1 MSCAGLSWWGKK
13 GNLKTFDELL
23 NINKGKIKGMQ
34 NSEALVV
41 IGNGFDLA
49 CGLKTLYTNFYDY
62 MLHPE
67 YFHLMCSE
75 QPFECSING
84 DKKIKENIDNEAWND
99 INLFLYLI
107 YSCDSLAN
115 KQSWTD
121 FESALKIY
129 LERIFDNKS
138 SEELKYTQKFMH
150 GKYGIDKLTPFEDI
164 KYKILDEL
172 KDFEE
177 CFRDYLNYEVLNGK
191 ALRED
196 YNKKA
201 EVLLKNIVGYSLRKF
216 GDVLYGN
223 PARQNLML
231 ELGGTPTSKLPFDPN
246 TTLVEELNFDCYLL
260 TFNYT
265 RPQEIKADDSKISYH
280 SINNIHGERDKTSEI
295 IFGIDALNIDKELDI
310 FTKSYRR
317 LSLPNK
323 QFVLKKVDK
332 IFFYG
337 HGLGEADYSYF
348 MATFD
353 YYHLYESEIKL
364 VFCYS
369 DYKNN
374 PAKCRE
380 EETKRVVNLIDN
392 YGKSLS
398 DIHGKN
404 LMYKLQIE
412 GRIEIKEIS
421 TSVNSNPNKYSD

>member
-1 MSCAGLSWWGKK
+1 MTIKVLNRFIKNNTK
-13 GNLKTFDELL
+13 G
-23 NINKGKIKGMQ
+23 IKGMT
-34 NSEALVV
+34 NKKELVV
-41 IGNGFDLA
+41 TGNGFDLA
-49 CGLKTLYTNFYDY
+49 CGLKTSYTNFYDY
-62 MLHPE
+62 MLYPE
-67 YFHLMCSE
+67 YFHLMYNE
-75 QPFECSING
+75 QPFETPMDG
-84 DKKIKENIDNEAWND
+84 DNTKRKNISNESWQD
-99 INLFLYLI
+99 INLFFYII
-107 YSCDSLAN
+107 YNCDILKN
-115 KQSWTD
+115 KKSWTD

-150 GKYGIDKLTPFEDI
+150 GKYGIDKLIPFEDI

-177 CFRDYLNYEVLNGK
+177 YFRDYLNYEVLKGK

-201 EVLLKNIVGYSLRKF
+201 EVLLKNVVGYSSRKF
-216 GDVLYGN
+216 GDVLYGS

-246 TTLVEELNFDCYLL
+246 TTLAEELNFDSYLL

-265 RPQEIKADDSKISYH
+265 RPQEFIDNDSKISYH

-295 IFGIDALNIDKELDI
+295 IFGIDGLSIDEELNI
-310 FTKSYRR
+310 FSKSYRR
-317 LSLPNK
+317 LNLPNE
-323 QFVLKKVDK
+323 QIVLEEVNK

-348 MATFD
+348 MAMFD
-353 YYHLYESEIKL
+353 YYNLYKSNIKL
-364 VFCYS
+364 IFCYS
-369 DYKNN
+369 VYKDN
-374 PAKCRE
+374 PEERRE